1 MYDILVLH
9 TGQGISSW
17 GTKAPAQRLYD
28 EIKVGGVRLQ
38 TVGYISG
45 EEVLT
50 ELRGPGDQ
58 HSCRSRGLGIWLHTS
73 VCRKRI
79 CIGRGE

>member
-1 MYDILVLH
+1 MYDILVLY
-9 TGQGISSW
+9 GQGISSR

-28 EIKVGGVRLQ
+28 EIKVGRVRLQ

-45 EEVLT
+45 EQLLT
-50 ELRGPGDQ
+50 ELRGCGDQ

-79 CIGRGE
+79 CIG

>member
-58 HSCRSRGLGIWLHTS
+58 HSCRSRGLGICLHTS